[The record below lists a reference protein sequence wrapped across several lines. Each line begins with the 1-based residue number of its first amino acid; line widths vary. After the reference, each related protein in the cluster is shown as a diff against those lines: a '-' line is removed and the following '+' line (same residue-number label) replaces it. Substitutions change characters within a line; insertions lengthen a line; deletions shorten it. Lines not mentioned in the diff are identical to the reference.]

1 MEAKDFVKDDFL
13 SDTIVDN
20 FDLLLYEDSLNDFYT
35 VEEFRQEVIKRVIE
49 LNKIGYDFSAQQIVD
64 YLFTDETDP
73 TAATQSIA
81 PNKYRFR
88 IAKLAARKRNERFL
102 DNIIYHELCHM
113 LQLDYLFYSG
123 MILYVEGKLK
133 RNPKYREQ
141 VNSWLKADDGH
152 TPLWYVFV
160 HKVNAALAVNPPID
174 NVLNAKDLSDIF
186 LENTFKPEYEDFE
199 FDGFFD
205 YFPEVM
211 K

>member
-1 MEAKDFVKDDFL
+1 MEDKDFVKDDFL

-113 LQLDYLFYSG
+113 LQLDYLFDSG
-123 MILYVEGKLK
+123 MILYVEGKCMMNLK
-133 RNPKYREQ
+133 YKTE
-141 VNSWLKADDGH
+141 K
-152 TPLWYVFV
+152 
-160 HKVNAALAVNPPID
+160 
-174 NVLNAKDLSDIF
+174 IF
-186 LENTFKPEYEDFE
+186 
-199 FDGFFD
+199 
-205 YFPEVM
+205 
-211 K
+211 

>member
-1 MEAKDFVKDDFL
+1 MEDKDFVKDDFL
-13 SDTIVDN
+13 SDTLVDN
-20 FDLLLYEDSLNDFYT
+20 FDLPLYEDSLNDFYT
-35 VEEFRQEVIKRVIE
+35 VEEFRQEVIKRVID

-81 PNKYRFR
+81 PNKYKFR

-113 LQLDYLFYSG
+113 LQLDYLFDSG

-133 RNPKYREQ
+133 RNPEYRDQ
-141 VNSWLKADDGH
+141 INAWLKADNGH

-160 HKVNAALAVNPPID
+160 HKVNATLAISPPVDKI
-174 NVLNAKDLSDIF
+174 LNTEDLSDIF
-186 LENTFKPEYEDFE
+186 LENTFKPDYEDFE